1 MKTMKNLM
9 FYLTVGS
16 IILFTSCN
24 KDEENKDGEINE
36 PLTAEQNKKLMQ
48 ESGVEFVNEMST
60 MQQQSGVKAM
70 TSLGVIM
77 EGDEDDEPNGGRIN
91 GANSVVRL
99 SKAIVGLSH
108 GKISTVEFGQASAQL
123 NDDDDDDFTSLE
135 ELFNE
140 NTGTY
145 DWDAS
150 LEDWEYTDNSS
161 TELIFNYP
169 SAYDGTTNNATLKL
183 SNYASIRVPNPIDEE
198 YEGDLPT
205 SLDVSLAVDGT
216 VAMTYG
222 FTVKYGDDGVPTKAD
237 TELTMG
243 DFAIA
248 VGMTNTNS
256 LIGASVDF
264 RNASKTLIG
273 VSSEVKG
280 DFSDGAIE
288 KADETEDPTE
298 VLAEASFEFIFM
310 DLKLAGNMDFVPLYN
325 KVEDLETSY
334 YSEDTEPRADLEANA
349 KTIEDALNAHTTLT
363 ASYVSTEQ
371 KAADVEWYTYID
383 TWQDGTYKE
392 EYIELGARM
401 VFEDESKVDVEDFLE
416 TGFESLESAINNLLD
431 QISEDLDEDLDH
443 IDFDDLD

>member
-1 MKTMKNLM
+1 MTL
-9 FYLTVGS
+9 GS

-24 KDEENKDGEINE
+24 ERDEKNDEEINE
-36 PLTAEQNKKLMQ
+36 PLTAEENKKLMQ
-48 ESGVEFVNEMST
+48 EAGVEFVNEMTT
-60 MQQQSGVKAM
+60 MQQQAGVGAM

-77 EGDEDDEPNGGRIN
+77 DEDDDEPSGGRIQ

-99 SKAIVGLSH
+99 SKAIVGLAH
-108 GKISTVEFGQASAQL
+108 GKVSTVEFGQASAQL
-123 NDDDDDDFTSLE
+123 NDEDDDEFTSLE

-150 LEDWEYTDNSS
+150 LSDWEYTDNSS

-169 SAYDGTTNNATLKL
+169 SEHDGTSNNATLTL
-183 SNYASIRVPNPIDEE
+183 SNYSSVRVANPIDEE

-205 SLDVSLAVDGT
+205 SLDVSLAVDGS

-237 TELTMG
+237 TEMTMG

-256 LIGASVDF
+256 LIGASVSF
-264 RNASKTLIG
+264 RNGTKTLIG
-273 VSSEVKG
+273 VSSEAKG
-280 DFSDGAIE
+280 DFSDTAIE
-288 KADETEDPTE
+288 KADDTEDPTE
-298 VLAEASFEFIFM
+298 VLTEANFEFIFM

-325 KVEDLETSY
+325 EVADLETSY
-334 YSEDTEPRADLEANA
+334 NSYDTIPRADLEANA
-349 KTIEDALNAHTTLT
+349 ETIETALNTHTTLT
-363 ASYVSTEQ
+363 ASYVSTEK

-383 TWQDGTYKE
+383 TWEDGSNKE
-392 EYIELGARM
+392 EDVELGARM

-431 QISEDLDEDLDH
+431 QISEDLDDDIDH